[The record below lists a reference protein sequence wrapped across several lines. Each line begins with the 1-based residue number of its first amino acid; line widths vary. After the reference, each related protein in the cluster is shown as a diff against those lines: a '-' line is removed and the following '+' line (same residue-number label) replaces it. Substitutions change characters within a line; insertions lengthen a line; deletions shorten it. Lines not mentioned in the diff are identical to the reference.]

1 MKKGFDIMKDVTE
14 ITFLLIGAVITLCF
28 IIAMFVYADSAE
40 EYLAFL
46 GLMSMMDMLCF
57 ICHKSVNKQLQERIE
72 QERIEQ
78 EQTQNKNG

>member
-72 QERIEQ
+72 QE
-78 EQTQNKNG
+78 QTQNKNG

>member
-28 IIAMFVYADSAE
+28 IIAMFVYANSTE
-40 EYLAFL
+40 ECLAFL

-57 ICHKSVNKQLQERIE
+57 ICHKSVNKKL